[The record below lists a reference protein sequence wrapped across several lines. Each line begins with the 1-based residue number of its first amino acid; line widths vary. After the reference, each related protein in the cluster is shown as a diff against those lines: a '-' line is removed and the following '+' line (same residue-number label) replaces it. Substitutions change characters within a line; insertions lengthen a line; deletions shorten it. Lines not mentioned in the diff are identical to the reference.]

1 MQSEKPLFLDKIS
14 GVALKMD
21 KIENSPEIRA
31 LINEYHHLFW
41 YIPEKE
47 KENISHELLV
57 ETILNYGDMNA
68 VKKLFG
74 IMGIN
79 ETAKVFFTAT
89 GRKKLNYFPEIHNFF
104 TLFFKR
110 YAQ

>member
-1 MQSEKPLFLDKIS
+1 
-14 GVALKMD
+14 MD
-21 KIENSPEIRA
+21 KIENSAEIKA
-31 LINEYHHLFW
+31 LINEHRHLFW
-41 YIPEKE
+41 YIAELEKE
-47 KENISHELLV
+47 LISHELLV

-68 VKKLFG
+68 VRKLFR

-79 ETAKVFFTAT
+79 EAAKVFFAAT

-104 TLFFKR
+104 TLVFKQ